1 MNNTKGAIHFEISAS
16 NEELKRKLAE
26 SRQALLDSGRTAE
39 AEGSKIEGMFKRAAL
54 AAGGFFTAQQALSF
68 GQSVIR
74 VRGEMQMMEK
84 SFEVLLQSKSKAMQM
99 IAEIKQLAI
108 DSPLEMPQVSGAVQT
123 LLGFGVSAEKVMGI
137 VGQLSDVSMGNA
149 DQFRSL
155 ALVYAQTQSAG
166 KLMGQDLL
174 QMINAGFNPLQV
186 ISEQTGKSIAQLK
199 DEMSKGAISA
209 EMVANAFAAVTSE
222 GGKFYQMTQKQ
233 AEGIVGLQ
241 ATFEDAI
248 TNQMNRFGEKN
259 EELIADG
266 FRFATSVVEN
276 ADTIGKTLATLVAA
290 YGSYKAAIIA
300 TNAVQ
305 SVIANV
311 QYSTE
316 IAELTKLLPLKQA
329 AADADL
335 KEAVASGRL
344 TQAKAEQVLAIRSKI
359 AAKLEELK
367 LSAEQAAADV
377 RNAKMA
383 LQNTG
388 YTISSSRAKVQSL
401 RLEQSAAIVNGD
413 ALKANALQEQIYAE
427 RKNLSTLK
435 TSAKTQALNIEN
447 LQQVAGTKVLAAK
460 TMQQNIDT
468 AATVAAAKA
477 KNIFTAATM
486 RLSAAMK
493 SLKAAFLSNPLGV
506 VITLLTTAASAA
518 YMFGNKAEDAAD
530 HTDMLNKSITD
541 LGIETAKEAQ
551 EIDNA
556 FAKLLKAKKG
566 TQEYGAAKDAIIS
579 KYGSYLSGLSA
590 EISTLAD
597 VEGAYNA
604 VRNAAESSAN
614 ARFKTSFIDD
624 ATKAA
629 AERMGSAIDNI
640 MKNVRRG
647 FSEEAIDML
656 PLQISSM
663 TAEITAALTSSER
676 TLREKKLDVGAIL
689 ENYGLTPRDAMKVM
703 KSMDFFDWGNR
714 EDYVS
719 TFEEAFQTV
728 LNIKTTAEEAFGAL
742 SGDQTDKGKELETVL
757 QRRIRLT
764 RELTEAEKLLSNMKQ
779 NSSTSTDVEI
789 TAQQKRV
796 DDLKAALNIKKKSSA
811 PKDYTEELK
820 KNDSDRI
827 RQAKDLEFACTQAI
841 IDAKEDGIK
850 KTLAQNKLNYDKEIE
865 QLRRQKEDRLLQLQE
880 WERTA
885 WEAKNPNWKKDG
897 KKFTPQTTEL
907 PKQEADAFDAM
918 KVGVTAKFTSS
929 NKDAY
934 NNELNEY
941 AQFAQAYIDKANE
954 FKESLKNVEDTI
966 RSDRAEL
973 VSKGA
978 SKEKLGA
985 FDAQANATIEG
996 VKGVQQTMLTGMD
1009 EQMEMKN
1016 QTFVGFIESM
1026 VDMGIDQLID
1036 ALNTAKTLLSVF
1048 SALGNT
1054 GAAEQQQ
1061 AQIKALENQITA
1073 LSKNKK
1079 ETKGTKEVT
1088 GDPTKKWQ
1096 NTLSIM
1102 NDVKGITN
1110 DIIGSFDGMDDT
1122 TKVVL
1127 DAAMNISTGVINMIM
1142 GITMLTTGSIVAT
1155 TIVSKTSTE
1164 AIKKVEQA
1172 SVILAIIG
1180 AAIQVVM
1187 AIVNVVMSLVS
1198 NNKKVEKSIKD
1209 AQVKVD
1215 ELSKSYE
1222 KLQKEIDK
1230 AYSTDASEMIA
1241 QGDEMLRQQNELI
1254 KNQITLEESNKNP
1267 DEEALKKY
1275 NEDLDKNNELLEEN
1289 KEKAIDVIFGSDLQS
1304 AVDDFANAYADAF
1317 ASGES
1322 TAKAQKDVVKDMIN
1336 NIVREMIKSD
1346 IADKVKIMREKIASM
1361 IDPAKGGDNYL
1372 SEAELA
1378 EIDRLGDSVT
1388 AELEH
1393 RKAMYDKL
1401 LKDDSLSME
1410 NSLTGAIRG
1419 TVATEESVAVLGGI
1433 FRGQYDTLKRIEAV
1447 NTKQFDFIT
1456 SGWSTIADI
1465 SRSNL
1470 EIAANTLRSA
1480 NNTDGLKE
1488 SIQGLKVELVEITR
1502 NTKKDNGKYN

>member
-541 LGIETAKEAQ
+541 LGIETAKEVQ

-604 VRNAAESSAN
+604 VRNAAENSAN

-624 ATKAA
+624 ATKAT
-629 AERMGSAIDNI
+629 AERMGGAIDNI

-663 TAEITAALTSSER
+663 TAEIIAALTSSER
-676 TLREKKLDVGAIL
+676 TLKEKKLDVGAIL
-689 ENYGLTPRDAMKVM
+689 ENYGLTTRDAMKVM

-978 SKEKLGA
+978 SKEELGA